1 MPQALYLPCT
11 FLSDQSPSPSVPV
24 LNFCTFYGHVYCFST
39 PKFAGVLTVNSKSEK
54 HMPVAAPSV
63 DPRAFGLI
71 KATYTVRETLDLLS
85 IGRTSLY
92 AAIKRGD
99 LRMVKFGDKSL
110 FRANDLAEFLNKLNE
125 PAA

>member
-1 MPQALYLPCT
+1 MPSNQTQPTA
-11 FLSDQSPSPSVPV
+11 
-24 LNFCTFYGHVYCFST
+24 
-39 PKFAGVLTVNSKSEK
+39 
-54 HMPVAAPSV
+54 
-63 DPRAFGLI
+63 DPRAFGLT
-71 KATYTVRETLDLLS
+71 KATYTVLETLDLLS

-110 FRANDLAEFLNKLNE
+110 FRANDLAEFLSKLE

>member
-1 MPQALYLPCT
+1 MHPHEYDKLKLASGARP
-11 FLSDQSPSPSVPV
+11 
-24 LNFCTFYGHVYCFST
+24 
-39 PKFAGVLTVNSKSEK
+39 
-54 HMPVAAPSV
+54 V

>member
-1 MPQALYLPCT
+1 MHPHEYDKLKLA
-11 FLSDQSPSPSVPV
+11 S
-24 LNFCTFYGHVYCFST
+24 G
-39 PKFAGVLTVNSKSEK
+39 A
-54 HMPVAAPSV
+54 V
-63 DPRAFGLI
+63 DPRAYGLL
-71 KATYTVRETLDLLS
+71 KAAYSVNETLDLLS

-110 FRANDLAEFLNKLNE
+110 FRANDLAEFLSKLDE

>member
-1 MPQALYLPCT
+1 MPA
-11 FLSDQSPSPSVPV
+11 SQSQP
-24 LNFCTFYGHVYCFST
+24 T
-39 PKFAGVLTVNSKSEK
+39 
-54 HMPVAAPSV
+54 
-63 DPRAFGLI
+63 DPRSFGLT
-71 KATYTVRETLDLLS
+71 KATYSVRETIDLLS

-110 FRANDLAEFLNKLNE
+110 FRANDLAEFLSKLA

>member
-1 MPQALYLPCT
+1 MPAT
-11 FLSDQSPSPSVPV
+11 
-24 LNFCTFYGHVYCFST
+24 
-39 PKFAGVLTVNSKSEK
+39 
-54 HMPVAAPSV
+54 APSG

-110 FRANDLAEFLNKLNE
+110 FRANDLAEFLSKLNE

>member
-1 MPQALYLPCT
+1 M
-11 FLSDQSPSPSVPV
+11 DQQQIGADNM
-24 LNFCTFYGHVYCFST
+24 L
-39 PKFAGVLTVNSKSEK
+39 
-54 HMPVAAPSV
+54 
-63 DPRAFGLI
+63 DPRSFGLT

-110 FRANDLAEFLNKLNE
+110 FRANDLAEFLSKLAR
-125 PAA
+125 AA